1 MNRALASIPLLIA
14 LCGCEAP
21 PQRAQFM
28 DQSDPGRGKQIIG
41 KVGCGSCH
49 DIPGIGWP
57 KGRVGPPLEGF
68 ANRSLIAGR
77 IPNRPGNLA
86 SFVRDAP
93 AVVPGSAMPKMPL
106 NPQESRDV
114 AAYLYTLGS

>member
-1 MNRALASIPLLIA
+1 
-14 LCGCEAP
+14 
-21 PQRAQFM
+21 M
-28 DQSDPGRGKQIIG
+28 DQSDPGRGKQLIE

-49 DIPGIGWP
+49 DIPGIAWP
-57 KGRVGPPLEGF
+57 KGRVGPPLDDF
-68 ANRSLIAGR
+68 AKQSLIAGR
-77 IPNRPGNLA
+77 VPNRPDNLA
-86 SFVRDAP
+86 AFVRDAP